1 MGELYKRSYQ
11 DKSGRT
17 KMAPR
22 WYADYVD
29 GSGVRKRV
37 SLFKDKSASL
47 AKLAE
52 LERTADRTRAG
63 LTDKFED
70 WRKVPLAQHLTDWKR
85 SLAAQGVV
93 DGGDLTTRRAERLVV
108 EAKAVF
114 IADMVPS
121 KFAEALE
128 RMTKADGLSA
138 QTSNH
143 YLGAVKQFVR
153 WLEGDGRIEANP
165 LRHLKGKGVKH
176 NLVHD
181 RRAFTPEE
189 AEYLLLETSTAKRLG
204 GLSGEDRA
212 WLYRLALTTGLR
224 AKELWSLTPESFQDG
239 FVTILAGNAKNRKED
254 CLPIPETIK
263 ELLMAWLAAKPKN
276 KKIFDTF
283 GKLLTNGRT
292 NTAMFSKSLKRD
304 MLKARQAWLASGGVP
319 ESNFLLWKDPQGQF
333 ADFHCLRVSAITWA
347 VASGAN
353 PKTVQAFARHS
364 TITLTMDRY
373 CKTPKGG
380 ELVGISNGLGEKL
393 TAQPP
398 LVDTGKG
405 FYCAVTVPLLCP
417 KGAIQKTRLISID
430 ATGQKVVPAK
440 TSGKQ
445 AFGGVLSRKK
455 EEGPPGFEPGN
466 NGFANRCL
474 TTWRRAHDYHLKAC
488 WHWGQPP
495 ALPQK
500 CGLTIRPAPPLPAP
514 PLIR

>member
-1 MGELYKRSYQ
+1 MARLFRRYFKDATGEQ
-11 DKSGRT
+11 
-17 KMAPR
+17 KMAPK

-29 GSGVRKRV
+29 GSGVRKTKPLVANKAAAQTMLGDLVRD
-37 SLFKDKSASL
+37 SER
-47 AKLAE
+47 AK
-52 LERTADRTRAG
+52 AG
-63 LTDKFED
+63 LTAKFEV
-70 WRKVPLAQHLTDWKR
+70 WFKIPLVKHIADWKG
-85 SLAAQGVV
+85 SMKALGVV
-93 DGGDLTTRRAERLVV
+93 DGGDLTARRAERLVV

-153 WLEGDGRIEANP
+153 WLEGDGRIETNP

-189 AEYLLLETSTAKRLG
+189 AEYLVLETSTAKRLG

-254 CLPIPETIK
+254 SLPIPEAIK

-292 NTAMFSKSLKRD
+292 DTAMFSKSLKRD
-304 MLKARQAWLASGGVP
+304 MLQARQAWLASGGVP
-319 ESNFLLWKDPQGQF
+319 ESNFLLWKDSQGQF

-364 TITLTMDRY
+364 TIMLTMDRY
-373 CKTPKGG
+373 CKAPKGF
-380 ELVGISNGLGEKL
+380 ELIGVSNGLGEKL
-393 TAQPP
+393 MSTPPQAATGTEMGITVTPTA
-398 LVDTGKG
+398 TK
-405 FYCAVTVPLLCP
+405 LCQ

-430 ATGQKVVPAK
+430 TTGQKVVPSK

-445 AFGGVLSRKK
+445 AFGGFLSRKK
-455 EEGPPGFEPGN
+455 EEGPPGFEPGY

-488 WHWGQPP
+488 WHWGQPH

-500 CGLTIRPAPPLPAP
+500 CGLTIRPALP
-514 PLIR
+514 